1 MTVRLARIG
10 GVAVDDRTVE
20 RLLIAL
26 HSGQDLQRAAV
37 VCELSLA
44 EVARWGSTSAG
55 GAAISSLQRLAQAR
69 SALAVARAKAE
80 AAQALLELAQDEES
94 KETARKACVDL
105 LNLDDAPVMAM
116 AADESIELSS
126 EEQRAWLAALERLGS
141 ENGAP
146 PLSRTDS

>member
-1 MTVRLARIG
+1 M
-10 GVAVDDRTVE
+10 DDRTVE

-26 HSGQDLQRAAV
+26 HSGQDLHRAAV
-37 VCELSLA
+37 SCDLSLA
-44 EVARWGSTSAG
+44 EIACWGSTSAG
-55 GAAISSLQRLAQAR
+55 GAVIAALQRLAQAR

-105 LNLDDAPVMAM
+105 LKLEDAPVMALEGEDG
-116 AADESIELSS
+116 AGLSH

-146 PLSRTDS
+146 PLTTADSDP

>member
-1 MTVRLARIG
+1 M
-10 GVAVDDRTVE
+10 DNRTVE
-20 RLLIAL
+20 RLLSAL

-44 EVARWGSTSAG
+44 EIAHWGSTSAG
-55 GAAISSLQRLAQAR
+55 GAAIASLQRLAQVR

-105 LNLDDAPVMAM
+105 LKLEDAPVI
-116 AADESIELSS
+116 AADSSESDALTG
-126 EEQRAWLAALERLGS
+126 EEQRAWLAALERIGS
-141 ENGAP
+141 NGAAP
-146 PLSRTDS
+146 PLPRAGSCS